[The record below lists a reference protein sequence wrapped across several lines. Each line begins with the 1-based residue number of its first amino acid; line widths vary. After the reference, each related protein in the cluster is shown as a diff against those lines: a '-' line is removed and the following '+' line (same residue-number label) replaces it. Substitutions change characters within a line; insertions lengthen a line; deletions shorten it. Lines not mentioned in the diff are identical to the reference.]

1 MNKKVSYKEFRKE
14 FKVVESKVERAS
26 KRLPHG
32 KVYICDDSGAFGN
45 NMVNLKINW
54 SACGEQSIA
63 DTAKFVRVLT
73 MAVVL
78 ASAFKYNGY
87 EITYED

>member
-1 MNKKVSYKEFRKE
+1 MKKKVTYKEFRKE
-14 FKVVESKVERAS
+14 FRAVESKVERAS
-26 KRLPHG
+26 RMLPHG
-32 KVYICDDSGAFGN
+32 KVYLCDNSGTFGD

-73 MAVVL
+73 MAVVF
-78 ASAFKYNGY
+78 AESFKYNGY
-87 EITYED
+87 EIVYED